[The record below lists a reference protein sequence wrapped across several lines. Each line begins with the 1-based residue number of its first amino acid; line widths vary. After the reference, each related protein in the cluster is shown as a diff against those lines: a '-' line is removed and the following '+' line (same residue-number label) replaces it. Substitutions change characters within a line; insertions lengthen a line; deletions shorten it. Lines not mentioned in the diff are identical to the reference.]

1 MSVAKQVQASSLN
14 VELVVGAVKGA
25 GRPRVPF
32 FEGAAANSDVVES
45 TISSDAASIVSDL
58 LNLTPYQRQILEA
71 NALSITA
78 HGYKRTQGSD
88 GLISVSSVRTAST
101 LMHSLGFSLRKAQG
115 ALDQACF
122 MKVLETRNGSIAV
135 ATARLGD
142 DIALRCVYIDISV
155 DVNTSP
161 V

>member
-14 VELVVGAVKGA
+14 VELVVGATTNA

-45 TISSDAASIVSDL
+45 SISGDASSIVSEL
-58 LNLTPYQRQILEA
+58 LNLTPYQRQILEV

-78 HGYKRTQGSD
+78 HGYRRTQGSD
-88 GLISVSSVRTAST
+88 GLIAVSSALVASMI
-101 LMHSLGFSLRKAQG
+101 LHSLGFSRQVKRG
-115 ALDQACF
+115 ALAPACF
-122 MKVLETRNGSIAV
+122 MKVLQTKSGSVAV

-142 DIALRCVYIDISV
+142 DIASRCVYIDVSV

-161 V
+161 M